1 MHARGIQP
9 ASNVTVND
17 VEDYCA
23 TFEKKM
29 GSFLQPRADLKDEE
43 ASKLGMKNED
53 DEVEKFVQVNIL
65 DLFLSRSK
73 WQLLLELENKTYFK
87 SFK

>member
-43 ASKLGMKNED
+43 ASKLGMKNEE
-53 DEVEKFVQVNIL
+53 DEVEKFVQVIIVKL
-65 DLFLSRSK
+65 YQFWASI
-73 WQLLLELENKTYFK
+73 TVFK
-87 SFK
+87 SLNKGLPL

>member
-43 ASKLGMKNED
+43 ASKLGMKNEE
-53 DEVEKFVQVNIL
+53 DEVEKFVQVITGLGKNRHYIQFWAF
-65 DLFLSRSK
+65 LFDDCFFS
-73 WQLLLELENKTYFK
+73 Y
-87 SFK
+87 

>member
-9 ASNVTVND
+9 ASNVTTND

-43 ASKLGMKNED
+43 ASKLGMKNEE
-53 DEVEKFVQVNIL
+53 DEVEKFVQVIIVKLCTFNFGLYI
-65 DLFLSRSK
+65 
-73 WQLLLELENKTYFK
+73 QLLFFNC
-87 SFK
+87 